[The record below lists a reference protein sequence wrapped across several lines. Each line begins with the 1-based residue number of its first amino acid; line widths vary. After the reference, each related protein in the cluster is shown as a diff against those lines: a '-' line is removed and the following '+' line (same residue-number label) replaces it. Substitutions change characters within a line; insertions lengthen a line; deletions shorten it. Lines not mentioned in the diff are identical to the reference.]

1 MDTSTN
7 DRLNTMNESVEAKK
21 KIDNA
26 IQRLEEVYEHI
37 TEISNGLNNFNKTWA
52 EFENHLDGMSNVFD
66 GVKEKVKEVN

>member
-1 MDTSTN
+1 M
-7 DRLNTMNESVEAKK
+7 
-21 KIDNA
+21 
-26 IQRLEEVYEHI
+26 YEHI